1 MLTGHKELV
10 LCLEKKHYYVN
21 RKPYSYHIISA
32 EIFLSRFHDHSP
44 FQCNWSA
51 IQWWCGL
58 RTLVHHTFLDGCW
71 ETRVCCQSQAC
82 IQSVCSSLEKQTNK
96 KQQDPMVSKKRQGS
110 YIILND
116 ILFSKVSKAKIRVPE
131 FGINKLLS

>member
-1 MLTGHKELV
+1 MLTGHKEPV
-10 LCLEKKHYYVN
+10 LCLEKKPLLCQQKTIFIPHN
-21 RKPYSYHIISA
+21 FS